1 MYFVGID
8 IGSSATKA
16 AAVDGTGAILATAVI
31 PMGTGTKGSTTAL
44 NELYA
49 KANLSP
55 EDCGNMI
62 ATGYGRNNFKA
73 ASTQLSEIICHAK
86 GVKKV
91 LPSVHTIIDIGGQ
104 DSKAIRV
111 SPRGTIEQF
120 VMNDKCA
127 AGTGRFLELMCRVVD
142 IGIDEMGA
150 VSAQAHQTLDI
161 SNTCAVFAESEV
173 ISRLSEG
180 HDIPDIIAG
189 VHASVSRRVAGLV
202 MRVGLAPD
210 VALTGGVAKN
220 SGIVTALSQE
230 LKVPLLLPPEPQLTG
245 ALGAALFAQERYQK
259 EHGDSL

>member
-16 AAVDGTGAILATAVI
+16 VAVDANGELLATAII
-31 PMGTGTKGSTTAL
+31 PMGTGTKGSTAAL
-44 NELYA
+44 ETLYQSA
-49 KANLSP
+49 ALDHR
-55 EDCGNMI
+55 DCGNLI
-62 ATGYGRNNFKA
+62 ATGYGRMNFKG

-91 LPSVHTIIDIGGQ
+91 LPTVHTIIDIGGQ

-127 AGTGRFLELMCRVVD
+127 AGTGRFLEVMCRVVD
-142 IGIDEMGA
+142 IGIDEMGPI
-150 VSAQAHQTLDI
+150 SQTAKEILDI

-180 HDIPDIIAG
+180 QDVPNIIAG
-189 VHASVSRRVAGLV
+189 IHTSVARRVAGLAK
-202 MRVGLAPD
+202 RIGLAPD
-210 VALTGGVAKN
+210 IALTGGVAKN
-220 SGIVTALSQE
+220 VGIIDALGRE
-230 LKVPLLLPPEPQLTG
+230 LKTQLLIPPEPQLTG

-259 EHGDSL
+259 ENPIS